1 MLRLFVLL
9 LAVIAMVYIA
19 RVMYTAPLTV
29 TIPSLLVCAGLF
41 GWAITDG
48 PTNPER

>member
-1 MLRLFVLL
+1 MFKLFVLV
-9 LAVIAMVYIA
+9 LAVCIMVYIA
-19 RVMYTAPLTV
+19 DSMYTAPLTV

-41 GWAITDG
+41 GWALTDG